1 MDHFGKDAWTT
12 YKAGHSL
19 ALRFAKEGKG
29 DVEKLK
35 KAYLYDAFAL
45 HYLTDQFASGH
56 IRTARPEFNY
66 PSYLCKYPIDLFGFP
81 DSKPSSDGTSSGQ
94 LPHRITSIYFQDL
107 LRSLG

>member
-56 IRTARPEFNY
+56 IRTARTEFNY
-66 PSYLCKYPIDLFGFP
+66 PSYLCKCLIFSFGFP
-81 DSKPSSDGTSSGQ
+81 NSRPSSIWTSSGQ
-94 LPHRITSIYFQDL
+94 LR
-107 LRSLG
+107 LRTAPIIP